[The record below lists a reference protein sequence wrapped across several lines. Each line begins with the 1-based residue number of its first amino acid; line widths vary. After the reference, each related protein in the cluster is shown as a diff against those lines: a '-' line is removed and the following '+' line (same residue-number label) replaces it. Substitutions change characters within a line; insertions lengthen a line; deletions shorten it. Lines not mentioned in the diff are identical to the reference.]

1 MSLEDIEKKFYNA
14 PPAPLEEKKE
24 NESVEVSAPS
34 FSVAPV
40 LPSGSAE
47 HWQEEKEPK
56 LASFKKFLF
65 PIVILFTILVA
76 GFFAMLVFQKIT
88 SQEAISPFTVD
99 VYAPSQM
106 YRGAPAEVSV
116 EFRNDKN
123 TAVNDA
129 SISIVLTDGLAPTKD
144 TLQIEEKVQSI
155 GAGETYVKKIPLFA
169 VGDVGSLQKIKAT
182 IIAGKETGSIER
194 EIFIKESGIRLSVDR
209 EQISSENSKYKIRV
223 SYENVTNATFDEVSV
238 VATYPSIFSFESA
251 TPSPTENKNNWKIGK
266 VQPRSKGEIII
277 IGSLLQTATGAVRI
291 PVAFNTVVS
300 GATITLVEQA
310 AVFSNTPA
318 PIVVNFKING
328 KSDYISSIGE
338 NLSYEAQ
345 IKNQTGVGL
354 ADVIATIKLESPLF
368 NFSELKSVGTFNS
381 VQKTIEWTAAQV
393 PKFRLMNQSDEAKV
407 SFTIPLF
414 KEFPIKTANDKNYIL
429 KGILEITSP
438 TIPQGS
444 TADKTF
450 ISIPFET
457 KVTGYTTITTQAWR
471 KDPWGV
477 LNTGVI
483 PLQADRQ
490 TQYTIHW
497 KIKNYATDVRNVVV
511 KATLEPG
518 VTFTGVLKTSQ
529 NLPMPVIN
537 NRTQEILWTIP
548 VLKAGSGV
556 IDSPPEVVFQVSLIP
571 NITQIGRVIPLVGE
585 TSLSAVDDFTGV
597 AINDKYE
604 KIDTRI
610 QNDPT
615 FKDGDEKVIK

>member
-1 MSLEDIEKKFYNA
+1 MSLEDIEKKFYSTPAA
-14 PPAPLEEKKE
+14 PIEEKKE
-24 NESVEVSAPS
+24 NEPEEVSAPS
-34 FSVAPV
+34 FSTVSAA
-40 LPSGSAE
+40 PSGSAE

-65 PIVILFTILVA
+65 PGIILFTILVA
-76 GFFAMLVFQKIT
+76 GVFATIVFQKIT
-88 SQEAISPFTVD
+88 SQEATSPFTVD
-99 VYAPSQM
+99 VYTPSQM

-123 TAVNDA
+123 TAINDA
-129 SISIVLTDGLAPTKD
+129 TVSIVITDGLAPTKD
-144 TLQIEEKVQSI
+144 ALQIEEKVQSI

-182 IIAGKETGSIER
+182 IVAGKETGSAEQ

-209 EQISSENSKYKIRV
+209 EQVSSENSKYRIHV

-251 TPSPTENKNNWKIGK
+251 TPNPTENKNTWKMGK
-266 VQPRSKGEIII
+266 VQPHSKGEIII
-277 IGSLLQTATGAVRI
+277 TGSLLQTATGAVRI
-291 PVAFNTVVS
+291 PVAFNTLVS
-300 GATITLVEQA
+300 SATITLAEQA

-318 PIVVNFKING
+318 PVVVNFRING
-328 KSDYISSIGE
+328 KSEYISSIGE

-354 ADVIATIKLESPLF
+354 ADVIATIKLESSLF
-368 NFSELKSVGTFNS
+368 NFSELKSPGTFNS
-381 VQKTIEWTAAQV
+381 AQKSIEWTAAQV
-393 PKFRLMNQSDEAKV
+393 PKFRLMGQSDEAKI
-407 SFTIPLF
+407 SFTVPLL
-414 KEFPIKTANDKNYIL
+414 KEFPMKTANDKNYTL
-429 KGILEITSP
+429 KGTLEITSP

-471 KDPWGV
+471 KDPWGI

-483 PLQADRQ
+483 PLQADHQ

-497 KIKNYATDVRNVVV
+497 KIKNYATDVHNVVV

-518 VTFTGVLKTSQ
+518 VTFTGVLKTGQ
-529 NLPMPVIN
+529 NLPAPVIN
-537 NRTQEILWTIP
+537 NRTQEISWTIP
-548 VLKAGSGV
+548 TLKAGSGV
-556 IDSPPEVVFQVSLIP
+556 VDASPEAVFQVSLTP
-571 NITQIGRVIPLVGE
+571 NITQVGKIIPILGE
-585 TSLSAVDDFTGV
+585 TTLSAVDDFTGV
-597 AINDKYE
+597 AINDKYG